1 MRIVSLTLSIACFLS
16 CTNSDPK
23 EELKDWDEIVLDLE
37 VPSRNYN
44 EISVDSTHTITK
56 EPMESIGLFD

>member
-16 CTNSDPK
+16 CTNSNPK

-37 VPSRNYN
+37 VPSRNHP
-44 EISVDSTHTITK
+44 EINVDSAHFLTK
-56 EPMESIGLFD
+56 ELRDSI